1 MKAASTRPIT
11 AEFDFADDA
20 LERHW
25 ARLHQ
30 GDCEPYPAPAL
41 LQALVAKHPRLA
53 APMPVEEA
61 ARTLQE
67 AWRAFHRGDFHAA
80 ERLGLTLGCLGF
92 NVANKAA
99 NIRATYQER
108 GSKRK
113 LATFEE
119 AAERAEKLQGVAS
132 SLPNAWYLHAQALGR
147 AAQHVSV
154 VQALA
159 EGTGGRVEA
168 SLKRTLQL
176 EPRHADA
183 HIAFGAYHAEIIGK
197 VGTMLGRLTYGVSS
211 EAAIRH
217 FEKALRLNPG
227 SAVAR
232 IEYANALVT
241 MFGDSRM
248 DQATRLYTEA
258 AACVPADA
266 TERLD
271 VALAQSELA
280 D

>member
-1 MKAASTRPIT
+1 MKAAATRSHT
-11 AEFDFADDA
+11 AEFDFADGA

-30 GDCEPYPAPAL
+30 GDCEPFPARARL
-41 LQALVAKHPRLA
+41 EALVARHPQLA
-53 APMPVEEA
+53 TPMPVAEA
-61 ARTLQE
+61 AQTLQE
-67 AWRAFHRGDFHAA
+67 AWRAFHRGDFRAA
-80 ERLGLTLGCLGF
+80 EQLGLTLGCLGF

-108 GSKRK
+108 ASKRK

-119 AAERAEKLQGVAS
+119 AAERAEKLQGVAA

-154 VQALA
+154 VKALA
-159 EGTGGRVEA
+159 EGIGGKIEA

-176 EPRHADA
+176 EPHHADA

-197 VGTMLGRLTYGVSS
+197 VGTMLGRLTYGASS
-211 EAAIRH
+211 EAAIKH

-232 IEYANALVT
+232 IEYANALLSL
-241 MFGDSRM
+241 FGDSRM
-248 DQATRLYTEA
+248 DDATRLYNEA